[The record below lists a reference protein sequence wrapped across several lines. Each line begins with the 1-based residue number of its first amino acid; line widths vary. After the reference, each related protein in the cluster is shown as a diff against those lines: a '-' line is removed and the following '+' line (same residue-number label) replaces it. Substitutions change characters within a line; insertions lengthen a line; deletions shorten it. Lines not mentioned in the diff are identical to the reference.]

1 MKMNLRPW
9 KHSQPKAAYESN
21 KEQDK
26 YISLVNSIRG
36 FSAIVDRD
44 GMLQFATEDPLQ
56 KFGYQKDEMI
66 GKPFWDASWFA
77 LSSESRRIMENGVL
91 DALEGENVSCTVQT
105 FAKDGTSLPVTFNI
119 RPVPAEGEDI
129 ISIVTDVQ
137 DVNEHKQGFGTKKS
151 SLASLHPIIDITNG
165 THYQTDKDGNLTSIG
180 APAITLL
187 GYNSPDELI
196 GRNITL
202 FWDNPEEEILFLSQL
217 NTHKKVQG
225 FRTTFKKPDGTL
237 VAVEIDSQQI
247 LDVDGQVLGNK
258 GSFRDAD
265 IIQGTVDIEMPSSD
279 TTVIGPTEAMPVSEA
294 LLEDQRSEEVLST
307 LLLESAAD
315 GIAVVEH
322 GTITMAN
329 HKLGMMLGCNRID
342 LVDTS
347 FNDLLSPDSR
357 RVMAERHERRVAGE
371 DVPDLCQLTMLRKD
385 GGSLDVE
392 ASTAIATYH
401 GTPVDLVVLRN
412 NVEER
417 KRTNDQLHSRDV
429 ILESVALVSQQLLA
443 QRGFAMNV
451 RRSLALLGDAV
462 DVDRVYIFQNR
473 TSDDGTVAS
482 SLYCEWTASG
492 ISSHI
497 DDPNSQNIFL
507 EASGYERWAR
517 EMRQGNSVFGQARY
531 LPYPECQLLESRGV
545 NSLVVSPVFTDRGWW
560 GFIGFDDCTQE
571 RLWSTPEIEALKLVA
586 NTIGAAL
593 QREYTER
600 VVKESEDKYSAI
612 VENSTDGIV
621 IVQNLKCVFANHRI
635 ADLTGYTIEEIDQ
648 MPINSII
655 AASSPNSIDIIMK
668 KYGRRAIADQMPLVY
683 DVDILRKDGGILPV
697 EVSSTSID
705 HDGRPAALISVRDV
719 SARRRMENRLSES
732 EQVLQD
738 LMVRLEASQQ
748 QLQLPIIQVWDQ
760 ILALP
765 VVGTIDSARSQQI
778 TDTLLD
784 KIAATKAQYVILDI
798 SGINH
803 IDEDVANN
811 IVRTVRA
818 AGLLGAECV
827 VTGLKPESAQAISG
841 LSASDLNA
849 FAARRDMQQGL
860 KWGLNKL
867 GYTEFGETFL

>member
-371 DVPDLCQLTMLRKD
+371 D
-385 GGSLDVE
+385 
-392 ASTAIATYH
+392 
-401 GTPVDLVVLRN
+401 
-412 NVEER
+412 
-417 KRTNDQLHSRDV
+417 
-429 ILESVALVSQQLLA
+429 
-443 QRGFAMNV
+443 
-451 RRSLALLGDAV
+451 
-462 DVDRVYIFQNR
+462 
-473 TSDDGTVAS
+473 
-482 SLYCEWTASG
+482 
-492 ISSHI
+492 
-497 DDPNSQNIFL
+497 
-507 EASGYERWAR
+507 
-517 EMRQGNSVFGQARY
+517 
-531 LPYPECQLLESRGV
+531 
-545 NSLVVSPVFTDRGWW
+545 
-560 GFIGFDDCTQE
+560 
-571 RLWSTPEIEALKLVA
+571 
-586 NTIGAAL
+586 
-593 QREYTER
+593 
-600 VVKESEDKYSAI
+600 
-612 VENSTDGIV
+612 
-621 IVQNLKCVFANHRI
+621 
-635 ADLTGYTIEEIDQ
+635 
-648 MPINSII
+648 
-655 AASSPNSIDIIMK
+655 
-668 KYGRRAIADQMPLVY
+668 
-683 DVDILRKDGGILPV
+683 
-697 EVSSTSID
+697 
-705 HDGRPAALISVRDV
+705 
-719 SARRRMENRLSES
+719 
-732 EQVLQD
+732 
-738 LMVRLEASQQ
+738 
-748 QLQLPIIQVWDQ
+748 
-760 ILALP
+760 
-765 VVGTIDSARSQQI
+765 
-778 TDTLLD
+778 
-784 KIAATKAQYVILDI
+784 
-798 SGINH
+798 
-803 IDEDVANN
+803 
-811 IVRTVRA
+811 
-818 AGLLGAECV
+818 
-827 VTGLKPESAQAISG
+827 
-841 LSASDLNA
+841 
-849 FAARRDMQQGL
+849 
-860 KWGLNKL
+860 
-867 GYTEFGETFL
+867 